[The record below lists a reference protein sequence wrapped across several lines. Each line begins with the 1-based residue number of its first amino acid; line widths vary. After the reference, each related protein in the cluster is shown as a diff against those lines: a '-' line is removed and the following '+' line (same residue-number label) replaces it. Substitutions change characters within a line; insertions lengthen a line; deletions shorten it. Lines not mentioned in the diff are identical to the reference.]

1 MSLVRAPL
9 TDTDSES
16 DRERDEPS
24 NNNNDRNVNNSNSH
38 VPISPVAIVQA
49 SNARKRA
56 REKSQAERERKRR
69 KKDEAKI
76 DKNKAKIN
84 KKSRKRKAKSN
95 IKKVATASTTSS
107 DSKIEKRINENPDHS
122 LCNLD
127 NTLYCQACCQS
138 ISTHKGNCDSHL
150 LCDHHNRVALPN
162 WKARRSGK
170 TQSSISSIQRRKETL
185 KDIGT
190 DSVVAA
196 CISGIGG
203 SEICKYNQLMHNKYR
218 FRNGRGLVTDPSSFS
233 GKLQQARERVDEVIT
248 KWIDREKPFNIIV
261 DECDDESKP
270 GGMLHI
276 MYNAN
281 NDEKSVLLQ
290 AVYIDD
296 SLNQHD
302 LVQLVD
308 SSIKKH
314 QFKNRKLSGLYGDST
329 AYVVA
334 AIRKLQN
341 LYVFAV
347 HFPDCSHLLVLPIKE
362 LFDADIPDLV
372 AIDDV
377 VFIENVDAQ
386 ELNRLA
392 AARAEHL
399 NDDEYEDEEEN
410 DDEDQPQEEDNFFK
424 ELKMLFTACHA
435 YFKNSKE
442 RKHDFARFI
451 KAYNKDLTKKDIFER
466 LSSCYCAPDHLFV
479 VDDDQVPND
488 ESSSQ
493 NPPQSVSRS
502 LDNDLDLS
510 APDPVP
516 EPAVSLES
524 DDDDLDIALDDDDLE
539 SGNENEDD
547 DLKVAEQAQEPWHVV
562 QLWKFNCVPPKVV
575 LSRWECVYSIS
586 GYYLINLMPILEYF
600 GTRLPVEH
608 FINTRD
614 SDVINLKLV
623 ILIQVIHP
631 TFKEVQWFQGYGE
644 GCTQIFERLVNVT
657 QHYRKKPAIQKALS
671 KDYERYLRNT
681 RDIVDKPKYLK
692 HWWKSNEREYKYLSV
707 IALRCLNALR
717 GGCAVERSFNHFSK
731 MNRSGNAATMG
742 PLNKE
747 VRTMCH
753 WNKEL
758 IANGLFDLTSL

>member
-185 KDIGT
+185 KDP
-190 DSVVAA
+190 S
-196 CISGIGG
+196 
-203 SEICKYNQLMHNKYR
+203 YRNK
-218 FRNGRGLVTDPSSFS
+218 
-233 GKLQQARERVDEVIT
+233 
-248 KWIDREKPFNIIV
+248 
-261 DECDDESKP
+261 
-270 GGMLHI
+270 
-276 MYNAN
+276 
-281 NDEKSVLLQ
+281 
-290 AVYIDD
+290 
-296 SLNQHD
+296 
-302 LVQLVD
+302 
-308 SSIKKH
+308 
-314 QFKNRKLSGLYGDST
+314 
-329 AYVVA
+329 
-334 AIRKLQN
+334 
-341 LYVFAV
+341 
-347 HFPDCSHLLVLPIKE
+347 
-362 LFDADIPDLV
+362 
-372 AIDDV
+372 
-377 VFIENVDAQ
+377 
-386 ELNRLA
+386 
-392 AARAEHL
+392 
-399 NDDEYEDEEEN
+399 
-410 DDEDQPQEEDNFFK
+410 
-424 ELKMLFTACHA
+424 
-435 YFKNSKE
+435 
-442 RKHDFARFI
+442 
-451 KAYNKDLTKKDIFER
+451 
-466 LSSCYCAPDHLFV
+466 
-479 VDDDQVPND
+479 
-488 ESSSQ
+488 
-493 NPPQSVSRS
+493 
-502 LDNDLDLS
+502 
-510 APDPVP
+510 
-516 EPAVSLES
+516 PATV
-524 DDDDLDIALDDDDLE
+524 DIA
-539 SGNENEDD
+539 
-547 DLKVAEQAQEPWHVV
+547 
-562 QLWKFNCVPPKVV
+562 
-575 LSRWECVYSIS
+575 
-586 GYYLINLMPILEYF
+586 
-600 GTRLPVEH
+600 
-608 FINTRD
+608 
-614 SDVINLKLV
+614 
-623 ILIQVIHP
+623 
-631 TFKEVQWFQGYGE
+631 
-644 GCTQIFERLVNVT
+644 T
-657 QHYRKKPAIQKALS
+657 QHIPWGYDCYRKKPAIQKALS

-717 GGCAVERSFNHFSK
+717 GGCDVERSFNHFSK

>member
-270 GGMLHI
+270 G
-276 MYNAN
+276 
-281 NDEKSVLLQ
+281 
-290 AVYIDD
+290 
-296 SLNQHD
+296 
-302 LVQLVD
+302 
-308 SSIKKH
+308 
-314 QFKNRKLSGLYGDST
+314 
-329 AYVVA
+329 
-334 AIRKLQN
+334 
-341 LYVFAV
+341 
-347 HFPDCSHLLVLPIKE
+347 
-362 LFDADIPDLV
+362 
-372 AIDDV
+372 
-377 VFIENVDAQ
+377 
-386 ELNRLA
+386 
-392 AARAEHL
+392 
-399 NDDEYEDEEEN
+399 
-410 DDEDQPQEEDNFFK
+410 
-424 ELKMLFTACHA
+424 
-435 YFKNSKE
+435 
-442 RKHDFARFI
+442 
-451 KAYNKDLTKKDIFER
+451 
-466 LSSCYCAPDHLFV
+466 
-479 VDDDQVPND
+479 
-488 ESSSQ
+488 
-493 NPPQSVSRS
+493 
-502 LDNDLDLS
+502 
-510 APDPVP
+510 
-516 EPAVSLES
+516 
-524 DDDDLDIALDDDDLE
+524 
-539 SGNENEDD
+539 
-547 DLKVAEQAQEPWHVV
+547 
-562 QLWKFNCVPPKVV
+562 
-575 LSRWECVYSIS
+575 
-586 GYYLINLMPILEYF
+586 
-600 GTRLPVEH
+600 
-608 FINTRD
+608 
-614 SDVINLKLV
+614 
-623 ILIQVIHP
+623 
-631 TFKEVQWFQGYGE
+631 
-644 GCTQIFERLVNVT
+644 ERLVNVT
-657 QHYRKKPAIQKALS
+657 QHYHQTPRFALFPQSLANYADAQLQYDDTFILKTMSNAFKHFAAHHGKHFDHKHQFMLFYENCRVFDPSYRNKPATVDIATQHIPWGYDCYRKKPAIQKALS

-717 GGCAVERSFNHFSK
+717 GGCDVERSFNHFSK